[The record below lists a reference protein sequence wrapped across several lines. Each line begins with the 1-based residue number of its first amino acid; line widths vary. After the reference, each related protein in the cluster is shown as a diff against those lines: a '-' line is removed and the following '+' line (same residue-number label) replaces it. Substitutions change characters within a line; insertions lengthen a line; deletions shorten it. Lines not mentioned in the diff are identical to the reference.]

1 MSDQYEIA
9 MNAVE
14 QIRNDW
20 ACNGN
25 DPMVMETLDGML
37 HSLEMLSYSNPI
49 YIDIDLSDPAYKN
62 VVAMYQR

>member
-14 QIRNDW
+14 QIRNEW
-20 ACNGN
+20 GANGN
-25 DPMVMETLDGML
+25 DPTVMETLDGML
-37 HSLEMLSYSNPI
+37 HSLEILSYSNPI
-49 YIDIDLSDPAYKN
+49 YMDIDLSDPAYKN